1 MKIYVASSWQNRH
14 QQGVVAMLRRWG
26 HQVYDFREHGFGWEE
41 IDENWE
47 RWTTHDYVTGLR
59 HPIAEGAFQEDYR
72 ALRWANACVLV
83 MPCGRSAHLEA
94 GWSVGQGKPTCF
106 FFPTEWPASTPVPVD
121 LMHGLGD
128 IALSER
134 ALKEWSEQF
143 AFCPRCDFRF
153 KSECDV
159 ATHVMREHLSGRPG
173 ER

>member
-134 ALKEWSEQF
+134 ALKEWSEQL

>member
-143 AFCPRCDFRF
+143 AFCPSCDFRF